1 MKSTVVKIV
10 LSLLL
15 LALPVITCFSV
26 KLDGVDDGIEWAEAS
41 CVALIDKKDS
51 NKIDHG
57 SVSYIVD
64 KNGFDVYFLIY
75 FSDKS
80 ASPYESAALM
90 LTFGND
96 VIAIDCKGNVV
107 NPNPDLYIVE
117 VVTDINENDG
127 CYCELM
133 IGFKRG
139 VGESLSGKIC
149 FIDGEGTHSYH
160 YPFTVI
166 NRYAATTSEEVPTT
180 KVTVERTT
188 KPKTSSDKT
197 TKTRTT
203 RPDPSSKETELHKTT
218 KKATADSENNKTVVY
233 FLEKD
238 IVVSEVYVGSV
249 GIGSTEPVGAIN
261 SENIVQQTVVDNKAE
276 MYNEGVEIFR
286 VVCVISG
293 ILLGVLAVWVGFNN
307 RKSVEA
313 SAAQPTTQKE
323 ESDSAEDGE
332 DK

>member
-1 MKSTVVKIV
+1 MKSKINIFALFLIMIMVPVV
-10 LSLLL
+10 
-15 LALPVITCFSV
+15 TCFSV
-26 KLDGVDDGIEWAEAS
+26 KLDGVDDGIEWASAD

-51 NKIDHG
+51 NKIDYG
-57 SVSYIVD
+57 SISYIVD

-75 FSDKS
+75 YSDKS
-80 ASPYESAALM
+80 ASPYASAGIL

-96 VIAIDCKGNVV
+96 VISVDCKGNVI

-139 VGESLSGKIC
+139 VGDSLSGKIC

-166 NRYAATTSEEVPTT
+166 NRYAASTSEAVPTT
-180 KVTVERTT
+180 RVTVERTT
-188 KPKTSSDKT
+188 KAKPSSDKT

-203 RPDPSSKETELHKTT
+203 KPELSANETDLQKTT
-218 KKATADSENNKTVVY
+218 KKISVNSDNNKTVVY
-233 FLEKD
+233 FFEKD
-238 IVVSEVYVGSV
+238 VVVSEVYVGSGGV
-249 GIGSTEPVGAIN
+249 DSTEPVGAIN
-261 SENIVQQTVVDNKAE
+261 SENIVQQSVVADNKAE

-293 ILLGVLAVWVGFNN
+293 ILLGILAVWVGFNN

-323 ESDSAEDGE
+323 NTDSAENK